1 MAAQSVDR
9 RLIALGALGAA
20 IATVAIAL
28 VGVIQHP
35 FVILMS
41 FVAVAAVVEGAI
53 LVVTTSGTTRW
64 AGTALVVV
72 GVIAW
77 IWILIDG
84 DAIGYV
90 VGMIAA
96 GLITTVLTLWAL
108 HPVSYRPPAEDTTVP
123 SKPIILMNPRS
134 GGGKVKKFDLD
145 TKAEELGAE
154 VVHLEPGM
162 DAVEILRRAVS
173 DGADLL
179 GAAGGDGTQA
189 LVAQVASDH
198 DLPIPAGTRN
208 HFALDLGLDR
218 NDPSLALEALGEAGE
233 EIRIDLGDAGGRPF
247 VNNVSLGAYAQI
259 VARPEYRDAKFN
271 TVMAALP
278 QVTDPSARSNLIVEA
293 EGRPPIEDP
302 QLVQVA
308 NNPYSKPNEPS
319 PAGTR
324 PRLDTGSLE
333 IDVVAYKN
341 ATELRALVAA
351 AARGAVNRAGSYQSW
366 TGERIR
372 VRSKDGTVRAGV
384 DGESIEF
391 PSPLDISIRPGSL
404 RIRVPR
410 DRPGQKTG
418 WPRVDHTAA
427 KELLWLVTARYPV
440 GRSAPGS

>member
-1 MAAQSVDR
+1 MARRSVDR

-20 IATVAIAL
+20 AATLAIGFT
-28 VGVIQHP
+28 GVLRYP
-35 FVILMS
+35 LVILVS
-41 FVAVAAVVEGAI
+41 FAASVAVVEGVI
-53 LVVTTSGTTRW
+53 LVVTTSRVMRW
-64 AGTALVVV
+64 V
-72 GVIAW
+72 GVALAVGAAITW
-77 IWILIDG
+77 TWILIDG
-84 DAIGYV
+84 DAIGSV
-90 VGMIAA
+90 LGMIGA
-96 GLITTVLTLWAL
+96 GLIATALALWAL
-108 HPVSYRPPAEDTTVP
+108 HPVSYRPPAEQTPMP
-123 SKPIILMNPRS
+123 SKPIILMNPLS
-134 GGGKVKKFDLD
+134 GGGKVKRFNLD
-145 TKAEELGAE
+145 GKAGELGAE
-154 VVHLEPGM
+154 VVYLEPGM
-162 DAVEILRRAVS
+162 DPVDILRQAVS

-189 LVAQVASDH
+189 LVAQVAADH
-198 DLPIPAGTRN
+198 DVPIVCVPAGTRN

-247 VNNVSLGAYAQI
+247 VNNVSLGAYAEI

-278 QVTDPSARSNLIVEA
+278 QVTDPGARSNLIVEA

-302 QLVQVA
+302 QLVQIA

-351 AARGAVNRAGSYQSW
+351 AARGAVDRAGSYQSW

-391 PSPLDISIRPGSL
+391 PSPLDISIRPGAL

-410 DRPGQKTG
+410 DRPGPKTG
-418 WPRVDHTAA
+418 WPRFDHTVA
-427 KELLWLVTARYPV
+427 KELWWLVTDRY
-440 GRSAPGS
+440 R

>member
-1 MAAQSVDR
+1 MAAQSFDR
-9 RLIALGALGAA
+9 RVIALGALGAA
-20 IATVAIAL
+20 TATVAIAL
-28 VGVIQHP
+28 AGVIQHP
-35 FVILMS
+35 LVILMS
-41 FVAVAAVVEGAI
+41 FVAVAAVVEGVI
-53 LVVTTSGTTRW
+53 LVVTTAGTTRW

-108 HPVSYRPPAEDTTVP
+108 HPVSYRPPAEETTVP
-123 SKPIILMNPRS
+123 SKPVILMNRRS

-145 TKAEELGAE
+145 AKAEEFGAE
-154 VVHLEPGM
+154 VVYLEPGM
-162 DAVEILRRAVS
+162 DAVEILRQAVS

-189 LVAQVASDH
+189 LVAQVAADH
-198 DLPIPAGTRN
+198 DVPIVCVPAGTRN

-247 VNNVSLGAYAQI
+247 VNNVSLGAYAEI

-278 QVTDPSARSNLIVEA
+278 QVTDPRARSNLIVEA

-319 PAGTR
+319 PAGAR
-324 PRLDTGSLE
+324 PRLDTGRLG
-333 IDVVAYKN
+333 IDVVVYTN
-341 ATELRALVAA
+341 AAELRSLVAA
-351 AARGAVNRAGSYQSW
+351 TAGGVVDRAASYQSW

-391 PSPLDISIRPGSL
+391 PSPLDISIRPGAL

-427 KELLWLVTARYPV
+427 KELWWLVT
-440 GRSAPGS
+440 GRHR